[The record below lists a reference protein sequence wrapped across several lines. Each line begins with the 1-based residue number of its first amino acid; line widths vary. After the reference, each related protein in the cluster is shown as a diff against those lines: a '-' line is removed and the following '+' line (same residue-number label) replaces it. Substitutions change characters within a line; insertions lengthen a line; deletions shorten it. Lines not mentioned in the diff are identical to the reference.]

1 MHNQLNNSILPS
13 STQDN
18 YPYHPIDIEA
28 ARESS
33 IKCLGTYKTMASPT
47 STSPAPAPAAVSPR
61 PLHPNVY
68 RPTTPPS
75 PAAPAAAPSQPA
87 ANFVLRTVAILRLL
101 ALVFAIVLLVLEF
114 EGRRH
119 YSFTTFFI
127 VVAFFQLFWL
137 ALSLLS
143 EILPPLHHGR
153 RKGVTL
159 DFGVVKC
166 IFGRSGYPDDSDD
179 EEAGG
184 MLLMGFAGDVPR
196 KWNRR
201 DLLFSV
207 VDLALGST
215 TFGIAV
221 TNVKGGGMWYAWETY
236 HTIGAIAMV
245 VASFEFV
252 IAVAQQ
258 VPLLKRARIRISHD
272 EEGDE
277 DAGSHKYRIRL
288 PESPERGRPAM
299 SVASHTAI

>member
-1 MHNQLNNSILPS
+1 MHNQLNNSILSP
-13 STQDN
+13 TQDN
-18 YPYHPIDIEA
+18 YPYHPIDIEIS
-28 ARESS
+28 REAS

-47 STSPAPAPAAVSPR
+47 STSPAPAPAPPTAVSPR

-68 RPTTPPS
+68 RPITPPS
-75 PAAPAAAPSQPA
+75 PTGAAPSKPA
-87 ANFVLRTVAILRLL
+87 ANFVLRTVAILRAL
-101 ALVFAIVLLVLEF
+101 ALIFAIVLLVLEF

-119 YSFTTFFI
+119 YSFATFFI

-137 ALSLLS
+137 AFSLLA
-143 EILPPLHHGR
+143 EILPAQHHGR

-179 EEAGG
+179 EEAG

-221 TNVKGGGMWYAWETY
+221 TNVNGNGRWYAWETF
-236 HTIGAIAMV
+236 HTIGAIALV

-258 VPLLKRARIRISHD
+258 ITLLKRARIRISHD

-299 SVASHTAI
+299 SVAAHTAI